1 MRDSMRELLRRAK
14 RGLKEGASWVW
25 QRRLRVAT
33 VLLVLALVAPRPVKS
48 QFLDPCCAILS
59 AGLATISSTL
69 SSVIGGGLNSILSVD
84 QTIQNFEQSV
94 VWPQQLVAQA
104 QALVG
109 SLQGVF
115 NQIESVMNVPV
126 NSATLPTSQ
135 QLEQILLSRDTGQIS
150 NTGANFTA
158 VYGQLPTST
167 QASPQSRNL
176 MDMADAVA
184 QDAMKR
190 AIEIDNLA
198 DLELQAAD
206 QINQSIQTAAP
217 GSAPIIE
224 AQADAWLVRANAY
237 TQAATA
243 DLMRVRA
250 AALADRSADMKL
262 GATNTTSF
270 QEKLQKMLQP
280 KQ

>member
-84 QTIQNFEQSV
+84 QTIQNFEQNV
-94 VWPQQLVAQA
+94 VWPQQLIAQA

-135 QLEQILLSRDTGQIS
+135 QLEQNPLSRDTGQIS